1 LNNLLK
7 ALLANFKRLLFLI
20 ILIAAAIGVLFWLKA
35 SETRPKNINGI
46 ITNIS
51 NQCHVD
57 GTCSVTLDGYKTI
70 VTGCGLTA
78 SGKTCKT
85 YDQTKLQ
92 VGQRV
97 NAIVVGGDNY
107 YSVECDSCT
116 ILPE

>member
-1 LNNLLK
+1 LSNLKKFLQT
-7 ALLANFKRLLFLI
+7 NFKTLFLVLLLVI
-20 ILIAAAIGVLFWLKA
+20 IGAAAVSWLKNSA
-35 SETRPKNINGI
+35 NNPKNINGI

-78 SGKTCKT
+78 NGRTCKT

-97 NAIVVGGDNY
+97 KATVVGGDNY